1 MLTIRDL
8 QVHYGSLKA
17 LDMQGEYT
25 VYPGDKVGIIG
36 ANGAGKTTFIKAFL
50 HLVKYQGK
58 IETDVGVND
67 MVVHLQANEYV
78 DTMSCGLVME
88 TILNTSI
95 KKDKKLKE
103 LIDFFNLG
111 VHLKKKYKY
120 LSGGQKQRFTLIMV
134 LYQDAKITF
143 FDEVTTGLDFETR
156 ESLMALINDWYLNKD
171 SLVFLVTHYYEELE
185 QMANKLM
192 IIDEGRIID
201 YGKKEE
207 LFHKYCGY
215 SLITLKNNEV
225 TRKLVKNYTMLS
237 SPKQT
242 IALKCKDGNEEMEIV
257 HLLTEN
263 NVNYKR
269 SNNDVEIMS
278 INAIEQNG
286 GNNHVSE
293 N

>member
-8 QVHYGSLKA
+8 KVHYGEFKA
-17 LDMQGEYT
+17 LDMEGEFT

-36 ANGAGKTTFIKAFL
+36 ANGAGKTTFIKACL
-50 HLVKYQGK
+50 RLVQYQGK
-58 IETDVGVND
+58 IETNISIND
-67 MVVHLQANEYV
+67 MVVHLQSNEYV
-78 DTMSCGLVME
+78 DTMPCGLVME

-95 KKDKKLKE
+95 SKDEKLGE
-103 LIDFFNLG
+103 LIQFFDMEK
-111 VHLKKKYKY
+111 HLKKKYKY

-156 ESLMALINDWYLNKD
+156 ESLMDLINDWYRDKK
-171 SLVFLVTHYYEELE
+171 SIVFLVTHYYEELE

-192 IIDEGRIID
+192 IIDEGKMID
-201 YGKKEE
+201 YGDKDE
-207 LFHKYCGY
+207 LFRQYCGY
-215 SLITLKNNEV
+215 SLITLKNSEE
-225 TRKLVKNYTMLS
+225 TKELVKNYTMLS

-242 IALKCKDGNEEMEIV
+242 IALRCKDLAEEKEIAQ
-257 HLLTEN
+257 LLTEN

-278 INAIEQNG
+278 LNAIQQKGGITNG
-286 GNNHVSE
+286 
-293 N
+293 